1 VLRLGNGL
9 AETKLSELT
18 VLIEWPDILRLLFAV
33 VAGAVIGF
41 ERELYDK
48 PAGLRTN
55 IMICLGAALFT
66 LLSVRIG
73 ESRAGADETRIAAQ
87 IVTGVGFLGAGA
99 IIQFRASVIGLTTAA
114 TIWLV
119 ASVGMAFGAGEYVL
133 GVLVTILATA
143 VLFGLSYAEDYI
155 ASWRTAAHLEIQLD
169 AAPGVPDE
177 VKRLIREGGARCR
190 SWSITKAEAGYTVR
204 ASLLGPEGKIEEL
217 QGELMANE
225 HVLSLKRL

>member
-1 VLRLGNGL
+1 MP
-9 AETKLSELT
+9 
-18 VLIEWPDILRLLFAV
+18 IEWSDILRLLFAV

-48 PAGLRTN
+48 PAGFRTN

-66 LLSVRIG
+66 LLSIRVA
-73 ESRAGADETRIAAQ
+73 ETRASSDITRIAAQ

-99 IIQFRASVIGLTTAA
+99 IIQFRGSVIGLTTAA

-119 ASVGMAFGAGEYVL
+119 ASVGMAFGAGKYTL
-133 GVLVTILATA
+133 GVVVTILATA

-155 ASWRTAAHLEIQLD
+155 SAWRTAAHFEIRLD
-169 AAPGVPDE
+169 ASPE
-177 VKRLIREGGARCR
+177 VSDAVKHLIRDARVRCR
-190 SWSITKAEAGYTVR
+190 SWTITKAEEGFTVR
-204 ASLLGPEGKIEEL
+204 ASLLGPEGKLEEL